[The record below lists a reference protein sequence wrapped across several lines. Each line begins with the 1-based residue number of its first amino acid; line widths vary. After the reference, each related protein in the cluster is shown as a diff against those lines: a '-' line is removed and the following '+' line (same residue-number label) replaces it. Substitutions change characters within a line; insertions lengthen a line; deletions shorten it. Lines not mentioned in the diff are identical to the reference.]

1 MSRIA
6 DLISSLCPDGV
17 RMESLGVLCEF
28 GKGNWI
34 KAELLQPGKFPVVTS
49 SRVISHFHNEANR
62 PGQTVV
68 VASSGAYAG
77 FVSYWEQPFWLS
89 NAFSVDPK
97 PDSELLPKFLFHC
110 LKNLQDRVHDLAST
124 GGVPN
129 IYGNDLESIRIPLP
143 PLEVQREVVRILETF
158 IDLEAELE
166 AELDARKSQ
175 YEHYRKSLLTFPEGI
190 RLVPMD
196 ELFDIRIGYT
206 PSKSNLEY
214 WEGGT
219 IPWFRLEDI
228 RLNGNVLL
236 DSLSKVSQKAVKGG
250 LFPKDSI
257 IVSTS
262 ATIGE
267 HAFIRVP
274 FIANQR
280 FTCLS
285 LKPTFST
292 LVSMEYINQ
301 YFYLVDEW
309 CRDNTTMS
317 SFASVE
323 MSKFRNYMVPLPE
336 LNQQVEIAEL
346 LDNFH
351 SVISVPRGTLP
362 SEILA
367 RKKQFEHY
375 RNQLL
380 NFKALV
386 K

>member
-1 MSRIA
+1 MSRLE
-6 DLISSLCPDGV
+6 DLVSALCPGGV
-17 RMESLGVLCEF
+17 KVEPLGVVCEF

-34 KAELLQPGKFPVVTS
+34 KADLLQHGKFPVVTS
-49 SRVISHFHNEANR
+49 SRVISHSHSEANR

-77 FVSYWEQPFWLS
+77 FVSFWDRPFWLS
-89 NAFSVDPK
+89 NAFSVDPRA
-97 PDSELLPKFLFHC
+97 DSQLLPKFLFHH
-110 LKNLQDRVHDLAST
+110 LKNLQEKIHDLAST

-129 IYGNDLESIRIPLP
+129 IYGNDLESIPIPLP
-143 PLEVQREVVRILETF
+143 PLEVQLEIVRILDTF
-158 IDLEAELE
+158 TELEAELE
-166 AELDARKSQ
+166 AELDARKKQ
-175 YEHYRKSLLTFPEGI
+175 YEHYRNHLLTFPEGV

-196 ELFDIRIGYT
+196 ELFEIRIGYT

-214 WEGGT
+214 WDGGT

-228 RLNGNVLL
+228 RLNGNVLV
-236 DSLSKVSQKAVKGG
+236 DSLSKVSGIAVKGA

-267 HAFIRVP
+267 HALIRVP

-285 LKPTFST
+285 LKPNFSK
-292 LVSMEYINQ
+292 LVSMEYLNQ
-301 YFYLVDEW
+301 YFHLVDEW

-323 MSKFRNYMVPLPE
+323 MSKFRNYLVPLPE
-336 LNQQVEIAEL
+336 LTKQVEVAEV
-346 LDNFH
+346 LDNFQ
-351 SVISVPRGTLP
+351 SVISGQGGTLP
-362 SEILA
+362 TEIAL
-367 RKKQFEHY
+367 RKKQYEHY
-375 RNQLL
+375 RKQLL
-380 NFKALV
+380 TFKELV
-386 K
+386 A